1 MKKTT
6 YISKLM
12 FIQMTGLLML
22 SSAPQAQ
29 AVEAWYTT
37 DIDAVQTHNRDG
49 GRTPRIFIELTDT
62 AETPV
67 FTGQEFRAPNQARR
81 EMLATLL
88 TAVSNGFQAEV
99 LVDLEVGNRP
109 LILDLVLLVPAPA
122 PAPAPGP

>member
-12 FIQMTGLLML
+12 FIPMTGLLML

-29 AVEAWYTT
+29 AVEAFYTT
-37 DIDAVQTHNRDG
+37 DIDAVRTLHRDG
-49 GRTPRIFIELTDT
+49 RSPRIILELTDT
-62 AETPV
+62 AETPA
-67 FTGQEFRAPNQARR
+67 FIGEDFRAPNRARR

-99 LVDLEVGNRP
+99 LVDLNEEGASP
-109 LILDLVLLVPAPA
+109 LIRDLVLIVPPA
-122 PAPAPGP
+122 